1 MALTK
6 INWYLIVILVVAI
19 VFTSLL
25 IFGNDIANTD
35 VALDGDSY
43 DYINEYAVY
52 MGGSGLQN
60 ITEIDVVDL
69 KEDQLLSEENST
81 SSVSDFLANLNFYKK
96 VVQPIINKVKLVM
109 NFPTLML
116 QVTGLPLSEFRHII
130 NIFGW
135 LLFTTL
141 LIVFIRLVRG
151 S

>member
-6 INWYLIVILVVAI
+6 INWYLIVILVVGI

-25 IFGNDIANTD
+25 IFGDDIANTD